1 MTLKIPCMGFA
12 GYGWQP
18 EKKREPVIQARLSF
32 CRQTRSIRN
41 GLTVRRKAKKR
52 VCHSGGHPVRCN
64 ASAPLVS
71 GFNKARRLLTN
82 RVSADFSRVAFA
94 HLLRTFCPFNVQE
107 AKLQDKLPAANVS
120 GG

>member
-1 MTLKIPCMGFA
+1 MAARKKNESPSFKPGSRSVDKLAQFATDLQSVARQKSVFAIPADIRFA
-12 GYGWQP
+12 
-18 EKKREPVIQARLSF
+18 A
-32 CRQTRSIRN
+32 TR
-41 GLTVRRKAKKR
+41 
-52 VCHSGGHPVRCN
+52 PP
-64 ASAPLVS
+64 PLVS